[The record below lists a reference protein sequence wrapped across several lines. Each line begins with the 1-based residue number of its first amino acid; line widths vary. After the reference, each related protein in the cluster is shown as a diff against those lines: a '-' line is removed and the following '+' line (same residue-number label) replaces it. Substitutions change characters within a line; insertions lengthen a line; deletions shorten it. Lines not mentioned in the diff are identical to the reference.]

1 MYPYQR
7 TPMGNPYISPIL
19 CNPMYLID
27 QRFSHV
33 SFDFQEH
40 LQSTF
45 FCIIESLHI
54 SASEFG
60 ENVWSQSCGLTSAG
74 FCRHAAA
81 LGAPCVCHFW
91 PTFGASA
98 GESRHTSCHVRGMPG
113 HTAST
118 LHWILFHQ
126 TGWQTVTKD
135 KHVALTFSPL

>member
-1 MYPYQR
+1 MLRASFEVSDHSLSACLNRCRLTWRSFKTCVDMHWNSVAENGTICGSRKSLRSHGP
-7 TPMGNPYISPIL
+7 SL

-81 LGAPCVCHFW
+81 LGAPCVCHF
-91 PTFGASA
+91 
-98 GESRHTSCHVRGMPG
+98 
-113 HTAST
+113 
-118 LHWILFHQ
+118 
-126 TGWQTVTKD
+126 
-135 KHVALTFSPL
+135 